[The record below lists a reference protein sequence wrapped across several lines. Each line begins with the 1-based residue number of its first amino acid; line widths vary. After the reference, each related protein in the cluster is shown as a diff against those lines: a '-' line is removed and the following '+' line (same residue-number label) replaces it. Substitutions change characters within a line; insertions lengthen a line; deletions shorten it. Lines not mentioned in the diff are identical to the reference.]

1 MLRHLAL
8 LFLERPA
15 CNADPA
21 RPAVFRR
28 PVAELV
34 DLAARCAVFM
44 GICGLVGLVAITVLE
59 PAA

>member
-15 CNADPA
+15 NNAAPT
-21 RPAVFRR
+21 RPAASRL
-28 PVAELV
+28 PVTELV

-44 GICGLVGLVAITVLE
+44 GICGLVGLAAVTVLGS
-59 PAA
+59 AA